1 MLIPSEI
8 CKIIAFIQNFVDLKM
23 SNSCVVTLFIKNC
36 MSSEN
41 LHGQLLMMTKLG
53 NLHMKRVYDH
63 SQKNPYYLPES
74 S

>member
-41 LHGQLLMMTKLG
+41 LHGELLMTKLG
-53 NLHMKRVYDH
+53 NLHMKRVCDH